1 MNKPLRFLLEALALV
16 ALIAACC
23 YGAGLALRAPDA
35 YAARLQT
42 PTQVVP
48 QPLPQ
53 LTSDLDL
60 PREMIPGGQLNLGR
74 NEELTAQADAVDVGE
89 GDLEVEAR
97 RAGIERR

>member
-42 PTQVVP
+42 PPQVAP

-53 LTSDLDL
+53 LTSDLEL
-60 PREMIPGGQLNLGR
+60 PRR
-74 NEELTAQADAVDVGE
+74 AATDRADDLTAQADPTVDGE
-89 GDLEVEAR
+89 TDLEIAGR